1 MTSSDSRRLSSDPR
15 GNFLLEQPDEAG
27 LRRSA
32 RTRIEP
38 LRPWLGEYAVYA
50 NSPLGSKSVDSA
62 IILKKQY
69 KERGISVV
77 SETQTEKCIFQ
88 MSSICNSP
96 PGRHFKPDSTLELS
110 LVNIQPL
117 VDGETETS
125 EELEDPRKSFY
136 ESLIMPNKSIQA
148 IVEGKAN
155 DVKMIEKLIASN
167 SKLPEKLAIIRGLK
181 SAN

>member
-1 MTSSDSRRLSSDPR
+1 
-15 GNFLLEQPDEAG
+15 
-27 LRRSA
+27 
-32 RTRIEP
+32 
-38 LRPWLGEYAVYA
+38 
-50 NSPLGSKSVDSA
+50 
-62 IILKKQY
+62 
-69 KERGISVV
+69 
-77 SETQTEKCIFQ
+77 

-155 DVKMIEKLIASN
+155 DVKMIVSMQKLIASN
-167 SKLPEKLAIIRGLK
+167 SKLPEKQIRMDRK
-181 SAN
+181 MKK